1 MWQVQYKSLVVK
13 SVILISLLMSSNLWA
28 QENEKSSMALPQNSE
43 PVSSSRT
50 APLMAP
56 SSRAGS
62 DLRLKFDLSALNYF
76 SSSSVD
82 QNFQEKFQTD
92 FSWTKKGFVFSDVE
106 ATVGRMN
113 AADSAYMTMPQA
125 YVGVGQSHL
134 SYVTFGR
141 HVNRLST
148 VDDYF
153 HLGQYHPYFSN
164 DLIGF
169 QDQGTVGIHLQLFNG
184 SYGFNLG
191 WNPYFLPNQ
200 GPQLHEKDGR
210 LESSN
215 RWAQRVPTKYVLTD
229 EAKPQPIQYFIRPY
243 DLTEII
249 QNPSET
255 VSFFWGASAARPYLR
270 VAYAY
275 QPVNDVPLSRATY
288 SRTLNSVGQVD
299 LSPVVTYQHLWSTDL
314 NYDFSIFQT
323 TFSYLEDKPMNKVA
337 EPGDTLQF
345 LNPMKVYG
353 VMSSANLEGIFNRKL
368 KITVGYSEVHGG
380 EIQDLTSAREESLFT
395 FANRRAQFE
404 RPFVLGF
411 ETDSYWFGSRPLI
424 SNLKWTYDQRQ
435 KGSLL
440 SALFQHQTFQDLTL
454 NLGFDVLGV
463 QEQAAKDDSNQY
475 LQRNQANDRFY
486 GGMQYVF

>member
-1 MWQVQYKSLVVK
+1 MRRIQYKSLVLK
-13 SVILISLLMSSNLWA
+13 SVFLTNVLISLNLQA
-28 QENEKSSMALPQNSE
+28 EENEKSSMALPQVAE

-50 APLMAP
+50 SLQNTPTLKP
-56 SSRAGS
+56 ESE
-62 DLRLKFDLSALNYF
+62 LHLKFDLSALNYF

-92 FSWTKKGFVFSDVE
+92 LSWTKKGYVFSDIQ
-106 ATVGRMN
+106 ATLGRLN
-113 AADSAYMTMPQA
+113 VADSTYVALPQA
-125 YVGVGQSHL
+125 YVGVGQSDR
-134 SYVTFGR
+134 SYITLGR
-141 HVNRLST
+141 HINRLSQM
-148 VDDYF
+148 DDYF

-169 QDQGTVGIHLQLFNG
+169 QDQGTVGVHLQLFNG
-184 SYGFNLG
+184 SYGFNLA

-200 GPQLHEKDGR
+200 GPQLHEKNGR

-215 RWAQRVPTKYVLTD
+215 RWAQRVPTQYVLTD
-229 EAKPQPIQYFIRPY
+229 EARPQPIQYTVRPY
-243 DLTEII
+243 DMAEII
-249 QNPSET
+249 QNPAET
-255 VSFFWGASAARPYLR
+255 VSFFWGATVARPYLR
-270 VAYAY
+270 LAYSY

-288 SRTLNSVGQVD
+288 SRTLNSFGQVD

-337 EPGDTLQF
+337 DPGDTLQY
-345 LNPMKVYG
+345 LNPLKVYG
-353 VMSSANLEGIFNRKL
+353 IITSANLENIFNRKF
-368 KITVGYSEVHGG
+368 KITIGYSEVHGG
-380 EIQDLTSAREESLFT
+380 EIQDLTSSRETSLFT

-404 RPFVLGF
+404 KPFVLGF
-411 ETDSYWFGSRPLI
+411 ESDAYIFGSRPVI
-424 SNLKWTYDQRQ
+424 SNLKWTYDQKQ

-440 SALFQHQTFQDLTL
+440 SALFQHQTFQDLSL
-454 NLGFDVLGV
+454 NLGFDILGV
-463 QEQAAKDDSNQY
+463 QEQAVKDEANQY